1 MNLCV
6 ALWKWL
12 VIKYPTSWSIGKRQ
26 YCNYQWLLCGVCS
39 RCGILIAV
47 QYAPWYSSPVIIRI
61 FVNQARLNDAYGLKA
76 VRLGI
81 PTVLACAVLKL
92 LQFLLSGQPNKY
104 KGGDAGYAIWRHHVP
119 WLWWFKKCAQ
129 IGNPFWLLIIPNL
142 CYLIIFQGLPLLKNL
157 FKSFII
163 GAFSQ
168 RFGNWLSFPPQK
180 SAYIPMHD

>member
-1 MNLCV
+1 MKPSFSRPKQHQFAPRTPPKQKWQSNIDNEFVRSIVKMVVYKNIQCLE
-6 ALWKWL
+6 AL
-12 VIKYPTSWSIGKRQ
+12 GKGN
-26 YCNYQWLLCGVCS
+26 NYQWLLCGVCS
-39 RCGILIAV
+39 RCSILMAV

-119 WLWWFKKCAQ
+119 WLWWFKKCVHK
-129 IGNPFWLLIIPNL
+129 LETH
-142 CYLIIFQGLPLLKNL
+142 
-157 FKSFII
+157 
-163 GAFSQ
+163 
-168 RFGNWLSFPPQK
+168 FG
-180 SAYIPMHD
+180 Y